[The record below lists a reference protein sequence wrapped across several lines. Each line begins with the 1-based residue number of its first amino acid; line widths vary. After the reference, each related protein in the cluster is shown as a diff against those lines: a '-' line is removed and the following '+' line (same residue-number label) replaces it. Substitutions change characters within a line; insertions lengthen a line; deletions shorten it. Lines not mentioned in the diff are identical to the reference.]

1 MATEN
6 AACNAF
12 QDNASTDITLK
23 NVDSDDDIIIR
34 AIEKLAGP
42 IERQSIDS
50 FMKDN
55 ENHNED
61 PFENDEDG
69 VETNL

>member
-42 IERQSIDS
+42 IERQSIHN